1 MRFLERPETAHEY
14 NNRNQSE
21 YVRQAIKE
29 LEDKK
34 FLKKCGIKESYEII
48 VKEK

>member
-1 MRFLERPETAHEY
+1 MKTLERPETAHEY

-29 LEDKK
+29 QEDRK
-34 FLKKCGIKESYEII
+34 FLKAYGIEGYEVV